1 MEEKALSILQ
11 DVTERV
17 RYYARR
23 NIADWLKLGEALT
36 EAKGIVPR
44 GEWEKYLLENAG
56 MSKRM
61 CENCMSAFRRFG
73 TSDPDITRLNMSQVI
88 ALLPGSDEEIAK
100 ISEGGDIGQMSSREI
115 QKAIRA
121 AREEEQQKAREN
133 VAVMAEDKAMEL
145 ARQKENFDRTLKAK
159 VDETR
164 AEQAGQIEALKAR
177 LTESQETVE
186 HLRKAAEEAEARAR
200 DATQAAIDGARDVS
214 LQSNKLEAEAR
225 RLREELAD
233 KDAMIQELQE
243 QYDSLRDEYTDVQS
257 AAARGDAERTNT
269 DILSAESVGDAVR
282 VFIGQV
288 GRIPYMHGTF
298 ATMDDIQRDEY
309 RANVMQVKEWAEK
322 SLTALETVATEGG
335 VY

>member
-44 GEWEKYLLENAG
+44 GEWERYLLENAG

-257 AAARGDAERTNT
+257 AAARGDAERTNA

-298 ATMDDIQRDEY
+298 ATMDDMQRDEY

>member
-257 AAARGDAERTNT
+257 AAARGDAERTNA

-298 ATMDDIQRDEY
+298 ATMDDMQRDEY

>member
-257 AAARGDAERTNT
+257 VAARGDAERTNT

-298 ATMDDIQRDEY
+298 ATMDDMQRDEY